1 MLGSQLP
8 ICSRDREA
16 DGLLGAESPP
26 EGWGSGFSSSGDEY
40 QRVSH
45 PKLRGLL
52 WPPGALFMPETAAR
66 VRINI
71 KRGRSSQLHSFI
83 RRSAV
88 KKPAWAE
95 ITCLQVIFVT
105 EPKTNYVA
113 RYLSLSLRLPET
125 TGEPEG
131 AAGARCWLRCENGPG
146 FVPHQQRCLGIRN
159 RGWAGG
165 KAPGPP
171 PHC

>member
-1 MLGSQLP
+1 M
-8 ICSRDREA
+8 
-16 DGLLGAESPP
+16 
-26 EGWGSGFSSSGDEY
+26 
-40 QRVSH
+40 
-45 PKLRGLL
+45 
-52 WPPGALFMPETAAR
+52 
-66 VRINI
+66 
-71 KRGRSSQLHSFI
+71 
-83 RRSAV
+83 

-105 EPKTNYVA
+105 EPKINYVA

-125 TGEPEG
+125 TGKPEG
-131 AAGARCWLRCENGPG
+131 AAGARCWLRCENGLG